1 VLKSSR
7 TVVSV
12 AILVFLFCPLAHSQ
26 QSTVAGQL
34 RVTEREAEWNHW
46 PLPQAPF
53 VRQTDSA
60 KVVLFQV
67 PAEWK
72 SLQPDKLVFS
82 APHGATLS
90 LFVEKIAEGIPLRDY
105 VTAMMQ
111 HLRSVTEN
119 SDSLVVRRTSMSA
132 LEAREVMFET
142 DADSAEVSRRIIW
155 TTVSGPNAVSVVLIT
170 PAANIAE
177 IEPYFK
183 AVVQSVTLVD
193 KLDYVGFDIL
203 RSSVIKDSGPTR
215 VDEVQ
220 TLAASLTTLGGA
232 NRQASINRLA
242 TIFGS
247 SPGTAID
254 LALDGRPMVR
264 AAVFEAIAQSR
275 NNSLERFLL
284 RALDDRELLVAE
296 PAARSIAANP
306 SVINLLRDHSL
317 DWFKVEAL
325 ARVWPFL
332 SRGNQTRILD
342 EIFATA
348 VVPAST
354 SRRPKAEPS
363 PGKPGVT
370 VRATVLPPGAPPP
383 RVELVALTSDP
394 SRHLHALTLV
404 RDLPPSDFKVPLDKI
419 LAWNNHELTTLAL
432 QISWQRD
439 EVLPAATLL
448 KLLSSANKEVR
459 RLAALHLGQSG
470 SLADIKA
477 IEDYSK
483 RSALASGAADSD
495 HGLSFSND
503 LQLAISRIRL
513 REQLKTASGES
524 RAQLIKQGLSDPKL
538 AEWVWYRYV
547 REDIQLERRTAESKS
562 PPHQVKV
569 LPLGENLFPRDV
581 AYYAALPKP
590 ASAIDKLSGALDG
603 LQMDSARS
611 QANLVLILSAWRAQL
626 AELFD
631 SPPGASPTAY
641 SGINAQEPIALAS
654 WYAEGAPQGVASAER
669 KAIIVR
675 VADRARFERSLTVYQ
690 RSIGNFKGLTDYFS
704 GGIRFLTVLPAF
716 LPLSAKAL
724 LDGSLTPSKE
734 LPMLKYNLVGETEW
748 NGHLIKVVEYRT
760 VGSDGHLTADS
771 AYLTYLDDTAVLAPD
786 LVSLRDVL
794 TRLSSKQPTL
804 AANTN
809 FKRVVGNSGENPGE
823 AIYLSNLSQV
833 IAAPTADKNPGKD
846 AVLESGA
853 LKISNA
859 TWENQYQIKFTE
871 SDWLKPFIGFQ
882 PEELTSPR
890 ELLPRSTVA
899 YYFMNFDPVAGWHD
913 WSQELLSAEQRKD
926 LGSFWAID
934 FEKEVLPELGP
945 ECGIA
950 VLGLPNILGNNW
962 NLTWTAFF
970 KLKSDKLA
978 RALQSG
984 KLLSAGT
991 AGSSPSA
998 PVHIKLASG
1007 DLFVTV
1013 KGNFLVLSNNQ
1024 LGITALDHKEK
1035 LSSSRDFSR
1044 AAKRVPAGV
1053 VAFGGYS
1060 LEAAIAAIADSGS
1073 DSIKSQ
1079 QLSVITSLANAF
1091 HSPSFYATATADT
1104 LQGRFSLSMDREG
1117 RFSVS
1122 ELSALSKEYRLTFA
1136 QVEVRG
1142 VPIQNQ
1148 ERLSSLK
1155 LRILA
1160 TAAGEIDR
1168 IREDVSSTH
1177 QIAEKISDKEL
1188 ELTVLPRHSEPKTTL
1203 TLPIKSAEFAPYL
1216 QPNKEIRSDDKA
1228 VIDKAREIAG
1238 EERDAW
1244 KVAGKLSD
1252 WTFKNIK
1259 WKLVDYATAPQT
1271 LATREAD
1278 CLEFS
1283 QLYVAMARSLG
1294 LPARMVSGLAYAG
1307 AAFGGHAWVEVYVGE
1322 WIELDP
1328 TWGTNF
1334 VDATHIRN
1342 SASGALLTYAALN
1355 LIDVEVLAAPRG
1367 VAEFQK
1373 TPDSLAQKL
1382 SQELPRGSFMALTS
1396 ALDLAVL
1403 TDDQHGPGKWDSLNN
1418 SERNTMTSAYRRLL
1432 MEIHTGFQKE
1442 SKEQLDLRLLK
1453 IRESGDRAEAVML
1466 APSGDESLQKF
1477 SFVKRNGGWF
1487 LVDILHTDTD
1497 LHIISETLQPA
1508 FKNILDR
1515 RSDKPARGQ
1524 GNSEFVRVLVVMQKD
1539 PQASIAIADRAL
1551 KEDPKNRGLRHLKA
1565 LALVQSEKSDEAIKL
1580 WKELAGEEK
1589 PFAPA
1594 LLNLA
1599 RQHYDFED
1607 KEKQKL
1613 AIEFYIRYGEL
1624 EPEDPRTH
1632 IALAGLYG
1640 GSGDDLKAE
1649 VEHRAALK
1657 SDPSNTEQFVDY
1669 AAFLA
1674 IRKRFN
1680 EAAAVIDE
1688 ADKKAGAEADVFG
1701 DLMLQLY
1708 FEDDKTVVEQLAQS
1722 QPQRMEKSAVANLYL
1737 AYVRMENEKSLQAIP
1752 LLRKAAA
1759 LKKDSSEPYAAM
1771 ARAYRKL
1778 RNWPAALSAADTA
1791 IRIDPED
1798 SDGHFNKACALA
1810 RLGRLTEALR
1820 SLEKA
1825 VELDSDLAEL
1835 IGEEVDL
1842 KVLASKPAFTK
1853 LMARQEE
1860 KP

>member
-1 VLKSSR
+1 VLKSSL

-12 AILVFLFCPLAHSQ
+12 AILVFLFNPLAHSQ
-26 QSTVAGQL
+26 QSSAAEQL

-46 PLPQAPF
+46 ALPQSPF
-53 VRQTDSA
+53 ARQTDAA

-72 SLQPDKLVFS
+72 ALQPDKLVFS

-90 LFVEKIAEGIPLRDY
+90 LYVEKIAEGMPLRDY
-105 VTAMMQ
+105 VSALMQ
-111 HLRSVTEN
+111 QLRSVTEN

-142 DADSAEVSRRIIW
+142 DVDSAEVSRRIIW
-155 TTVSGPNAVSVVLIT
+155 TTVNGPNAVSVLLIT
-170 PAANIAE
+170 PAANVAE

-183 AVVQSVTLVD
+183 AVVQSVTLID

-203 RSSVIKDSGPTR
+203 RSSVIKDNGPTR

-242 TIFGS
+242 AIFAS

-254 LALDGRPMVR
+254 LVLDARPMVR
-264 AAVFEAIAQSR
+264 AAVLEAISQSR
-275 NNSLERFLL
+275 NNSLEKFLL
-284 RALDDRELLVAE
+284 RALDDRELLIAE

-306 SVINLLRDHSL
+306 NVINLLRDHSF

-332 SRGNQTRILD
+332 SRSNQIRILE

-354 SRRPKAEPS
+354 PRRPKVEPS

-383 RVELVALTSDP
+383 PVALASDP

-404 RDLPPSDFKVPLDKI
+404 RDLPPSDFKIPLDKI
-419 LAWNNHELTTLAL
+419 LGWNNHELTTLAL
-432 QISWQRD
+432 QISWHRD

-448 KLLSSANKEVR
+448 KLLSSSNSEVR

-470 SLADIKA
+470 SLADIRA
-477 IEDYSK
+477 IEDFAKS
-483 RSALASGAADSD
+483 SAVASGAVDSD

-503 LQLAISRIRL
+503 LQIAISRIRL
-513 REQLKTASGES
+513 REQLKTASGET

-547 REDIQLERRTAESKS
+547 REEERRTTELKS
-562 PPHQVKV
+562 PPRPVKV
-569 LPLGENLFPRDV
+569 LPLGENLFPQDV

-603 LQMDSARS
+603 LQLDSARS
-611 QANLVLILSAWRAQL
+611 QANLVLILSAWRAQF
-626 AELFD
+626 AQLFD
-631 SPPGASPTAY
+631 SPIGASPTAY

-654 WYAEGAPQGVASAER
+654 WYVAGAPPGIASAER

-690 RSIGNFKGLTDYFS
+690 RTIGNFKSLTDYFS
-704 GGIRFLTVLPAF
+704 GGIRFLTVLPAV

-724 LDGSLTPSKE
+724 LDSSLDTSKE
-734 LPMLKYNLVGETEW
+734 SPMLKYNLVGETEW
-748 NGHLIKVVEYRT
+748 NGHAIKVVEYRT
-760 VGSDGHLTADS
+760 VGSDGHMTADS
-771 AYLTYLDDTAVLAPD
+771 VYLTYLDDTAVLAPD

-794 TRLSSKQPTL
+794 TRLSSKEPTL
-804 AANTN
+804 ATNSN
-809 FKRVVGNSGENPGE
+809 FKRVVGNPGENPGE

-833 IAAPTADKNPGKD
+833 LAPTTAGKNPGKD

-859 TWENQYQIKFTE
+859 TWENLYQIKFTE

-890 ELLPRSTVA
+890 ELLPRTTVA

-913 WSQELLSAEQRKD
+913 WSKELLSAEQRKD
-926 LGSFWAID
+926 LGSFWAIN

-962 NLTWTAFF
+962 NLTWTAFC

-991 AGSSPSA
+991 SGSGPSA
-998 PVHIKLASG
+998 PTHIKLASG

-1044 AAKRVPAGV
+1044 AAKQTPAGV

-1060 LEAAIAAIADSGS
+1060 LEAAISAIADSGS

-1091 HSPSFYATATADT
+1091 HSPSFYATATTDAV
-1104 LQGRFSLSMDREG
+1104 QGHFSLSMDREG

-1188 ELTVLPRHSEPKTTL
+1188 ELTVLPRHSDPKTKL

-1216 QPNKEIRSDDKA
+1216 QSNKEIRSDDKA

-1271 LATREAD
+1271 LATLEAD

-1307 AAFGGHAWVEVYVGE
+1307 ASFGGHAWVEVYVGE

-1342 SASGALLTYAALN
+1342 SATGALLTYAALN

-1373 TPDSLAQKL
+1373 SPNSLAQKL
-1382 SQELPRGSFMALTS
+1382 SEELPKGSLMALTS

-1403 TDDQHGPGKWDSLNN
+1403 TDEQLGSGTWESLNN
-1418 SERNTMTSAYRRLL
+1418 SERNTMTSAYRRLI
-1432 MEIHTGFQKE
+1432 MEIHSGFQKE
-1442 SKEQLDLRLLK
+1442 SKQQQDLRLLK

-1466 APSGDESLQKF
+1466 APGGDESLQKF
-1477 SFVKRNGGWF
+1477 SFVRRNGGWF
-1487 LVDILHTDTD
+1487 LADILHTDTD

-1508 FKNILDR
+1508 FKNIMDR
-1515 RSDKPARGQ
+1515 RSNKLARGH

-1539 PQASIAIADRAL
+1539 PAASIAIADRAL
-1551 KEDPKNRGLRHLKA
+1551 KEDPQNRGLRHLKA
-1565 LALVQSEKSDEAIKL
+1565 LALLQSEKSDEAIKL
-1580 WKELAGEEK
+1580 WKELAGEGK

-1594 LLNLA
+1594 FLNLA

-1632 IALAGLYG
+1632 IALASLYQ
-1640 GSGDDLKAE
+1640 GSGDDVKAE

-1669 AAFLA
+1669 ATFLA
-1674 IRKRFN
+1674 MRKRFN
-1680 EAAAVIDE
+1680 EAATVVEE

-1708 FEDDKTVVEQLAQS
+1708 FEDDKTVIEQLAQS
-1722 QPQRMEKSAVANLYL
+1722 QPQRMEKSSVANLYL
-1737 AYVRMENEKSLQAIP
+1737 AYVRIENGKSLQALP
-1752 LLRKAAA
+1752 LLKKAAA

-1771 ARAYRKL
+1771 ASAYRKL
-1778 RNWPAALSAADTA
+1778 RNWPAALNAADTA

-1798 SDGHFNKACALA
+1798 SDAHFHKACALA

-1820 SLEKA
+1820 SLERA
-1825 VELDSDLAEL
+1825 VELESDLAEM
-1835 IGEEVDL
+1835 IGEETDL

-1853 LMARQEE
+1853 LMAGQEE
-1860 KP
+1860 KQ